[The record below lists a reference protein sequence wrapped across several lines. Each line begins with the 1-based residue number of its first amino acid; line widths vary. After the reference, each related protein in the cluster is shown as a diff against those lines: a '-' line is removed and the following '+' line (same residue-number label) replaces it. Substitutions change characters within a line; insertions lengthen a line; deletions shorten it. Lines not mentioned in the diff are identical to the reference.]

1 MTPMAY
7 CVNCGTSTSGRQDFC
22 GRCGRQL
29 RRARW
34 YHRVNKKIA
43 VAGGI
48 VLLLGAVGA
57 LSDNQ
62 LAPVKP
68 TFQSAAQEA
77 VRTKQCHEIRL
88 LNQSRFSA
96 WIIRSYRQCP

>member
-1 MTPMAY
+1 MSP
-7 CVNCGTSTSGRQDFC
+7 NGI
-22 GRCGRQL
+22 L
-29 RRARW
+29 RKLRNFDLRPSKLLRPAAQGARW

-57 LSDNQ
+57 LSNNR
-62 LAPVKP
+62 LAPIKP

-77 VRTKQCHEIRL
+77 LRTKQCTEIRL
-88 LNQSRFSA
+88 LNQSRLSG
-96 WIIRSYRQCP
+96 WVIRSYRRCP